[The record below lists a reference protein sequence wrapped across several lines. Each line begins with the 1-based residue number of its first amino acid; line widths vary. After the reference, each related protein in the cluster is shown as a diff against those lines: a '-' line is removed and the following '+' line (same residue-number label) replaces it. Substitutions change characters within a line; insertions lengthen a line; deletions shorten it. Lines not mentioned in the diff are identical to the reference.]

1 MLAKTSTRL
10 WILAILSLCSLFVLG
25 GAGFYGLRH
34 LNDGLRTALDMERQQ
49 MEILVSLEHAQTHL
63 HTQVIAWKNILIRGH
78 DKENLDRYV
87 NDFDREEKLVRS
99 FLAQGSNLMRTRGMP
114 TNDIEALL
122 RVHQEVGDKYR
133 AALKSYNP
141 TNFMAGHIADNL
153 VLGIEIEPLTR
164 TEGMI
169 KKIEDHAENFA
180 VKTMA
185 QSDDL
190 YSVTLRLFGFV
201 IVLGGS
207 LSLIVSYTIIRG
219 LLRQLGGEP
228 ADAAAIAKR
237 IAEGDLAFQV
247 TVRINDE
254 DSLMASMKRMQT
266 EIREAVAH
274 VRSGAEKLL
283 NSAQQL
289 TLASSDVSASSVDQA
304 EAALNTTRAVEQ
316 ITHRIGYIS
325 ASAKEAENTATKSGS
340 LSTAGQQ
347 IVLDAAKEMGD
358 IAATV
363 QEAASHVQ
371 RLGVDSK
378 QIFSIVSTIGEIAN
392 QTNLLALNAAIEA
405 ARAGEQG
412 RGFAVVADEIR
423 SLAERTAQSTKEIT
437 QMIKGVE
444 SLTVQVVQG
453 MDDGSQRV
461 ESGVEKAG
469 EAGRSMA
476 DIKQGSEEMIV
487 AVSSISQALEEQKQA
502 SSEVAVNIEQISELS
517 RRNSE
522 AVKDMAQATRELESL
537 ASSLQQ
543 ATARFIV

>member
-1 MLAKTSTRL
+1 
-10 WILAILSLCSLFVLG
+10 
-25 GAGFYGLRH
+25 
-34 LNDGLRTALDMERQQ
+34 
-49 MEILVSLEHAQTHL
+49 
-63 HTQVIAWKNILIRGH
+63 
-78 DKENLDRYV
+78 
-87 NDFDREEKLVRS
+87 
-99 FLAQGSNLMRTRGMP
+99 
-114 TNDIEALL
+114 
-122 RVHQEVGDKYR
+122 
-133 AALKSYNP
+133 
-141 TNFMAGHIADNL
+141 
-153 VLGIEIEPLTR
+153 
-164 TEGMI
+164 MI

-180 VKTMA
+180 VKMMA

-190 YSVTLRLFGFV
+190 YRVTLRLFGFV
-201 IVLGGS
+201 IVLGSS

-247 TVRINDE
+247 AVRINDE

-266 EIREAVAH
+266 EIRDAVAH

-283 NSAQQL
+283 NSARQL
-289 TLASSDVSASSVDQA
+289 TLASQDVSASSVDQA

-340 LSTAGQQ
+340 LSTEGQQ

-453 MDDGSQRV
+453 MDEGSQRV
-461 ESGVEKAG
+461 EFGVEKAS

-476 DIKQGSEEMIV
+476 DIKQGSEEVII

-502 SSEVAVNIEQISELS
+502 SSEVAINIEQISELS

-522 AVKDMAQATRELESL
+522 AVKDMAQAALFPLCVGEYFHS
-537 ASSLQQ
+537 AK
-543 ATARFIV
+543 